1 MRLLYLIT
9 RAEPGGAQVHVLELL
24 RGFRGRAELHLG
36 VGEDRHGFLIEEARA
51 LGIGVHILK
60 QLLHPIRPH
69 RDLLGLWEVA
79 ALLKRLSPHLVHAHS
94 SKAGFLGRLAARAL
108 GVKSVYTAHGWA
120 FTEGVPEGR
129 RRLAL
134 AMERLAGRL
143 GDRVIAVSR
152 YDRDLALRHRVVSPQ
167 KLRVVWNGVPETP
180 LRARPE
186 AHPPR
191 LVMVARFAPPK
202 DHALLLRALAGLREL
217 PWTLDLVGEGP
228 LLPQAQALARALGLA
243 ERVRFLGARRDVAEV
258 LAQAQVFVLATH
270 WEGLPLSVLEAMRAG
285 LPVVATDVGGVGE
298 AVVEG
303 NTGFLVGRGDEVGL
317 RRKLSLLLE
326 NPSLRASMGEAGRRR
341 YEEAFTLER
350 MLLETWRVYEDVLVR
365 GGSPVA

>member
-1 MRLLYLIT
+1 MRRLLYLIT

-24 RGFRGRAELHLG
+24 RAFRGQAEIHLG
-36 VGEDRHGFLIEEARA
+36 VGEDRDGFLIEEARK
-51 LGIGVHILK
+51 LGVEVH
-60 QLLHPIRPH
+60 LLRGLVQPIRPH
-69 RDLLGLWEVA
+69 RDLPALLEVG
-79 ALLKRLSPHLVHAHS
+79 ALLKRLRPHLVHAHS

-134 AMERLAGRL
+134 AMERFAGRL
-143 GDRVIAVSR
+143 GDRVIAVSHH
-152 YDRDLALRHRVVSPQ
+152 DRDLALRHRVVPAERL
-167 KLRVVWNGVPETP
+167 KVIWNGVPDTP

-228 LLPQAQALARALGLA
+228 LLPQARALAQALGLA

-258 LAQAQVFVLATH
+258 LAGAQVFALATH
-270 WEGLPLSVLEAMRAG
+270 WEGLPLSVLEAMRSG
-285 LPVVATDVGGVGE
+285 LPVVATDVGGVKE

-303 NTGFLVGRGDEVGL
+303 KTGFLVGRGDEAGFRERL
-317 RRKLSLLLE
+317 ARLLQ
-326 NPSLRASMGEAGRRR
+326 NPRLRASLGEAGRKR
-341 YEEAFTLER
+341 YEGAFTLER
-350 MLLETWRVYEDVLVR
+350 MLRETWRLYEEIL
-365 GGSPVA
+365 G